1 MNRPPVVVVLGHI
14 DHGKTSILDHIRKS
28 HVQEKEAGGITQ
40 HIGAYQIGEGDKK
53 ITFIDT
59 PGHEAFSAIRSRG
72 AKVADI
78 AILVID
84 AVEGI
89 KTQTKEA
96 ISHIKESGIPFIVAF
111 NKIDKF
117 GSDPNKVKQDLI
129 KQDITVEDL
138 GGQVP
143 SVSVSAKTGQGIPD
157 LLDLILLVAEMEDLK
172 ADFSGLAKGVV
183 IEAFLDS
190 KKGPVATILLNKG
203 ILREGD
209 IVATPSTFGKIKKLE
224 DFQGKEISKA
234 EPYCPAILL
243 GLDQAPKVG
252 QQIQS
257 FEDLETAKSHFK
269 EKEKQELK
277 KSPEISAEQKVLN
290 LIIKADVE
298 GSIEA
303 IEQMFKALPQDK
315 IVLRVLK
322 SGIGE
327 INENDFKLAKSFKAL
342 IIGFRVKMS
351 QTAQILSKRE
361 KTKVIKVEIIYE
373 LVEQIR
379 AVMERRLRSKTIR
392 TDLGKVKVL
401 VVFMT
406 EKSRQIVGGK
416 VIEGEVQK
424 GAKIE
429 IYREEELIGKGKI
442 INLQR
447 NKKDIAKLAKGE
459 ECGILYDG
467 NGRIDK
473 GDILIIYRQ
482 QKRKE
487 EL

>member
-14 DHGKTSILDHIRKS
+14 DHGKTSILDYIRKS

-143 SVSVSAKTGQGIPD
+143 SVLVSAKTGQGIPD

-183 IEAFLDS
+183 VEAFLDS
-190 KKGPVATILLNKG
+190 KKGPVATILLSKG
-203 ILREGD
+203 ILKGGD

-252 QQIQS
+252 QQIQA

-277 KSPEISAEQKVLN
+277 ESPEISAEQKALN

-315 IVLRVLK
+315 VVLRVLK

-351 QTAQILSKRE
+351 QTAEILSKRQ
-361 KTKVIKVEIIYE
+361 KTKVIKAEIIYE

-379 AVMERRLRSKTIR
+379 AIMERRLRSKTIR
-392 TDLGKVKVL
+392 TDLGKVRVL

-416 VIEGEVQK
+416 VVEGEVQK

-429 IYREEELIGKGKI
+429 VYREEELIGKGKI

-482 QKRKE
+482 QRRKE

>member
-14 DHGKTSILDHIRKS
+14 DHGKTSILDYIRKS
-28 HVQEKEAGGITQ
+28 HVQEKETGGITQ

-89 KTQTKEA
+89 KAQTKEA
-96 ISHIKESGIPFIVAF
+96 ISHIKKSDIPFIVAF

-143 SVSVSAKTGQGIPD
+143 SASVSAKTGQGIPD
-157 LLDLILLVAEMEDLK
+157 ILDLILLVAEMEDLK
-172 ADFSGLAKGVV
+172 ADFSGLARGVV

-190 KKGPVATILLNKG
+190 KKGPVATILLSKG
-203 ILREGD
+203 ILRESD

-234 EPYCPAILL
+234 EPCCPAILL
-243 GLDQAPKVG
+243 GLGQAPKVG
-252 QQIQS
+252 EEIQV

-269 EKEKQELK
+269 EEEKQELK
-277 KSPEISAEQKVLN
+277 ESPEISAEQKVLN

-303 IEQMFKALPQDK
+303 IEQMFKVLPQDK

-351 QTAQILSKRE
+351 QTAEILSKRE
-361 KTKVIKVEIIYE
+361 KTKVIKAEIIYE

-379 AVMERRLRSKTIR
+379 AVMERRLTSKTIR

-429 IYREEELIGKGKI
+429 VYREEELVGKGKI

-447 NKKDIAKLAKGE
+447 NKKDIAKLPKGE

-467 NGRIDK
+467 NNRIDK
-473 GDILIIYRQ
+473 GDILIIYREQ
-482 QKRKE
+482 RRKE

>member
-1 MNRPPVVVVLGHI
+1 VVLGHI
-14 DHGKTSILDHIRKS
+14 DHGKTSILDYIKKS
-28 HVQEKEAGGITQ
+28 HVQEKEEGGITQ
-40 HIGAYQIGEGDKK
+40 HIGAYEIGEGDKK

-84 AVEGI
+84 AVDGV
-89 KTQTKEA
+89 KAQTKEA
-96 ISHIKESGIPFIVAF
+96 ISHIKESGISLVVAF

-117 GSDPNKVKQDLI
+117 GADPDKVKQDLI

-138 GGQVP
+138 GGKVP

-190 KKGPVATILLNKG
+190 KKGPVATILLSKG
-203 ILREGD
+203 ILKGGD

-234 EPYCPAILL
+234 EPCCPAILL
-243 GLDQAPKVG
+243 GLNQAPKVG
-252 QQIQS
+252 EEIQV
-257 FEDLETAKSHFK
+257 FKDLETAKSHLK

-277 KSPEISAEQKVLN
+277 ESPEISAEQKVLN

-315 IVLRVLK
+315 VVLRVLK

-351 QTAQILSKRE
+351 QTAEILSKRE
-361 KTKVIKVEIIYE
+361 KTKVIKAEIIYE

-379 AVMERRLRSKTIR
+379 AMMERRLTSKTIR

-401 VVFMT
+401 VIFMT

-416 VIEGEVQK
+416 IVEGEVQK

-429 IYREEELIGKGKI
+429 VYREEELIGKGKI

-473 GDILIIYRQ
+473 GDILVIYRQ
-482 QKRKE
+482 QRRKE